1 MTDKT
6 FVILAIDDDPDVL
19 NGLRIILEAN
29 GMKMVE
35 AYSAEEGVRKYKE
48 SHPDFIL
55 VDLMMEEVDAGL
67 NFVKEIRLLNNKAPI
82 YMLST
87 VGDSL
92 TQNTDYSE
100 LGLSGVL
107 QKPVNNKALLKIIQ
121 SKMPS

>member
-1 MTDKT
+1 MRDKR

-19 NGLRIILEAN
+19 NGLRIILEAG
-29 GMKMVE
+29 GMQMVE
-35 AYSAEEGVRKYKE
+35 AYSAEEGLKKYKE
-48 SHPDFIL
+48 SQPDFIL

-82 YMLST
+82 YMLSS

-92 TQNTDYSE
+92 TQNADYAE

-121 SKMPS
+121 SNINA

>member
-1 MTDKT
+1 MSDKK

-19 NGLRIILEAN
+19 NGLRIILEAS
-29 GMKMVE
+29 GMEMVH
-35 AYSAEEGVRKYKE
+35 AYSAEEGLKKYKE
-48 SHPDFIL
+48 SRPDFIL
-55 VDLMMEEVDAGL
+55 VDLIMEEVDAGL

-82 YMLST
+82 YMLSS

-107 QKPVNNKALLKIIQ
+107 QKPVNAKALLNIIHT
-121 SKMPS
+121 KMNL

>member
-35 AYSAEEGVRKYKE
+35 AYSAEEGLRKYKE
-48 SHPDFIL
+48 TRPDFII

-67 NFVKEIRLLNNKAPI
+67 NFVKEIRLLNNKSPI

-121 SKMPS
+121 SKMQA

>member
-1 MTDKT
+1 MREKK

-19 NGLRIILEAN
+19 NGLRIILEAS
-29 GMKMVE
+29 GMEMVE
-35 AYSAEEGVRKYKE
+35 AYSAEEGLKKYKE
-48 SHPDFIL
+48 SQPDFIL

-82 YMLST
+82 YMLSS

-92 TQNTDYSE
+92 TQNANYSE

-121 SKMPS
+121 SKISS

>member
-48 SHPDFIL
+48 SRPDFIL

-100 LGLSGVL
+100 LGLSGVP

>member
-1 MTDKT
+1 MTDKK

-19 NGLRIILEAN
+19 NGLRIILEAG
-29 GMKMVE
+29 GMEMVQ
-35 AYSAEEGVRKYKE
+35 AFSAEEGVKKYKE

-67 NFVKEIRLLNNKAPI
+67 NFVKEIRLLGNKAPI
-82 YMLST
+82 YMLSS

-92 TQNTDYSE
+92 SQNTDYSE

-107 QKPVNNKALLKIIQ
+107 QKPVNAKSLLSIIHT
-121 SKMPS
+121 KMNS

>member
-1 MTDKT
+1 
-6 FVILAIDDDPDVL
+6 DDPDVL

-35 AYSAEEGVRKYKE
+35 AYSAEEGLRKYKE
-48 SHPDFIL
+48 TRPDFII

-67 NFVKEIRLLNNKAPI
+67 NFVKEIRLLNNKSPI

-121 SKMPS
+121 SKMQA

>member
-1 MTDKT
+1 MADKK

-19 NGLRIILEAN
+19 NGLRIILEAS
-29 GMKMVE
+29 GMEMVQ
-35 AYSAEEGVRKYKE
+35 AYSAEDGLKKYKE
-48 SHPDFIL
+48 SKPDFIL

-82 YMLST
+82 YMLSS

-92 TQNTDYSE
+92 SQNTDYSE

-107 QKPVNNKALLKIIQ
+107 QKPVNAKSLLNIIHT
-121 SKMPS
+121 KMNL